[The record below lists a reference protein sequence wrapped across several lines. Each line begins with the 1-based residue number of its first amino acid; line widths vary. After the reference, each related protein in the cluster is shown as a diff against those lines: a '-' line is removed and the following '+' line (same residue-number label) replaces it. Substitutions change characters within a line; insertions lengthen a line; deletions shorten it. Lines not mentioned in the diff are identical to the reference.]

1 MVMKKYLFRTIAV
14 LLPLIALNSFSQNTS
29 LQVDLS
35 GLRNAKGHVLV
46 SVFRTEAGFPD
57 DPSKAVQKQ
66 RVAVN
71 GDKAVAKFNA
81 LPIGTYAVAVLH
93 DENDDLKMDK
103 NFVGIPK
110 EGYGFSNNAIRLT
123 GPPSFKEASFEHD
136 KNQVLEIKVKY

>member
-71 GDKAVAKFNA
+71 DDKAVAKFNS
-81 LPIGTYAVAVLH
+81 LPNGTYAVAVLH
-93 DENDDLKMDK
+93 DENQTLTPIPRI
-103 NFVGIPK
+103 VGAP
-110 EGYGFSNNAIRLT
+110 GNHPQPWRT
-123 GPPSFKEASFEHD
+123 
-136 KNQVLEIKVKY
+136 